1 MLDFLIGFFTDYGYI
16 AVFGILILCG
26 FGLPVPE
33 DITLVSGGV
42 ISGLDLANPHTMCIV
57 GLAGVLIGDS
67 TMFLAGRI
75 FGYRIQRIKTFR
87 RILSPRRFSHIQRK
101 FKQYGLSLLFV
112 ARFLPGLRSPIF
124 LVAGMS
130 RRISYLTFI
139 LMDGIAALISVPVW
153 VYLGYFFAD
162 NLDLLMEYVKDVQ
175 TLIYL
180 VLGVILLI
188 VLIVYLKKRF
198 HPKLS
203 KFSDDGHHSV
213 PAPAASKVATPA
225 AASVTT
231 SNATPADS
239 VATANADTS
248 TATAATSAAPS
259 SAETSTTATEQ
270 APVESA
276 PKS

>member
-42 ISGLDLANPHTMCIV
+42 ISGLDLANPHTMCVV

-75 FGYRIQRIKTFR
+75 FGYRIQRIRTFR
-87 RILSPRRFSHIQRK
+87 KILSPRRFSHIQRQ
-101 FKQYGLSLLFV
+101 FKKYGLSLLFV

-175 TLIYL
+175 SMIYL
-180 VLGVILLI
+180 ILGLILLVVVI
-188 VLIVYLKKRF
+188 IYLKKRF
-198 HPKLS
+198 HSKLN
-203 KFSDDGHHSV
+203 KFSEEGTSASASASV
-213 PAPAASKVATPA
+213 APAAAAPSAPPAEATQATTAQA
-225 AASVTT
+225 AAAPLNT
-231 SNATPADS
+231 AAPADS
-239 VATANADTS
+239 AAVAPQ
-248 TATAATSAAPS
+248 AAPPDD
-259 SAETSTTATEQ
+259 TPT
-270 APVESA
+270 
-276 PKS
+276 K